1 MGHAKWT
8 PEFEPARRQRGG
20 GRGRGRPGHGGRGG
34 WGGPMSGPPPWLA
47 QMFGPGAGGDLPGG
61 RGGGRGRAQVRRGD
75 VRSAI
80 LDVLHTAEGPLNGYQ
95 LIQQIAE
102 RTEGVWKPS
111 PGSVYPTMAQLLDE
125 GLLEDAPA
133 GRKAVQLTTTGSSYV
148 QEHTQEMAA
157 VWAPFA
163 EQPDDEEAVD
173 FKQVL
178 GQTFEAVVQVAKT
191 GTPDQREKAVE
202 ILGDTRRR
210 LYGLLADGPET
221 TRTAAPQDE

>member
-1 MGHAKWT
+1 MG
-8 PEFEPARRQRGG
+8 
-20 GRGRGRPGHGGRGG
+20 
-34 WGGPMSGPPPWLA
+34 GPPPWLM
-47 QMFGPGAGGDLPGG
+47 QMFGPGPGGDLAGG
-61 RGGGRGRAQVRRGD
+61 RGGGRGRTRVRRGD

-80 LDVLHTAEGPLNGYQ
+80 LDVLHTAEEPLNGYQ

-102 RTEGVWKPS
+102 RTEGVWRPS

-125 GLLEDAPA
+125 GLLEDAPT
-133 GRKAVQLTTTGSSYV
+133 GRKAVRLTGTGSSYV

-178 GQTFEAVVQVAKT
+178 GQTFGAVVQVAKT
-191 GTPDQREKAVE
+191 GTPDQRAKAIE
-202 ILGDTRRR
+202 ILADTRRR
-210 LYGLLADGPET
+210 LYGVLADGPET
-221 TRTAAPQDE
+221 TRAEAPQDE